1 MVFNATLNNSS
12 AKSCRSVL
20 LVEEIGE
27 NRRSVA
33 SHTSVE
39 KRIPDILNIR
49 QGILTPTFVMLRQ
62 KCICV
67 GVKAY
72 FFSSRFGKGHIDK
85 TKGGILVDWGKKE
98 RKKERFQIR
107 IYLAS
112 YSDVGVRIPCLM
124 FSISGIL
131 FSTDVWLA
139 TDRRF
144 SPISSTV
151 LSICPFPNLE
161 EKKYALTPTQIHFCR
176 SITKGVGL

>member
-1 MVFNATLNNSS
+1 
-12 AKSCRSVL
+12 
-20 LVEEIGE
+20 
-27 NRRSVA
+27 
-33 SHTSVE
+33 
-39 KRIPDILNIR
+39 
-49 QGILTPTFVMLRQ
+49 MLRQ

-98 RKKERFQIR
+98 RKKECFQIR

-112 YSDVGVRIPCLM
+112 YSDVGVGIPCLM

-144 SPISSTV
+144 SPISTTNKTDRHDLAELLFKVALNTIKQNQTKDV
-151 LSICPFPNLE
+151 LSYYKIKIVKDVIWSNK
-161 EKKYALTPTQIHFCR
+161 KKYSYQLEIR
-176 SITKGVGL
+176 R